1 MKKSFTGLI
10 ALAVLWLACQPC
22 SAFASTLAITGSV
35 RQPLHLTRQD
45 LNRFGAIRVQLNE
58 VRSDASFQGV
68 FHYTG
73 VPLKSLLE
81 LADVEKEETAFGKKV
96 DLAIRVRNKKG
107 NQVALSWGEVFYRN
121 PGEIIVATSASP
133 IMPHKDCK
141 ACHDPEVYKPRL
153 DELQRKIGFP
163 KLVISS
169 DTYADRSLEDIT
181 SIEVLNLRP
190 KIPAK
195 KLKKLYSSEFII
207 TGAVE
212 KALTIQD
219 LKAYPRKE
227 ITVMHLG
234 EGKGYHGIDRFAG
247 IPLKAILNKAGIV
260 TDLSKA
266 FLVSAPDGYRS
277 LFSYG
282 EIFLNPA
289 GDRMTLADRINGKP
303 IKHGGKFILV
313 QPDDLM
319 SDREVKAV
327 QKIEVISLRRTP
339 KIYIIGMG
347 CGDTNLISLE
357 AISYLAKA
365 DVFVCPPD
373 IKDRFAK
380 YMGNKAVLL
389 DIYKFAPPRL
399 KKNNPGLS
407 QEKIDEL
414 MSKERSQA
422 VHIIQESLDK
432 GKSVG
437 ILDYGDPTIWSGWS
451 WIQEYFSDDRI
462 QIIAGLS
469 SFNVSNALIKR
480 KMGCNG
486 SIILT
491 TSRGIMENK
500 NMLKTL
506 AQKGETMCIF
516 MGLKDID
523 TLVVEFLKY
532 YNGQTPVYL
541 AYKAGYSGSE
551 HLIQTTLDGLQKAA
565 DDYPEKFLGL
575 IYVGPCLASLNKKE
589 CCH

>member
-1 MKKSFTGLI
+1 MKKVFTGFI
-10 ALAVLWLACQPC
+10 ALAVLCLVCRPC
-22 SAFASTLAITGSV
+22 SASPSTLAITGLV
-35 RQPLHLTRQD
+35 RQPLNLTRQD
-45 LNRFGAIRVQLNE
+45 LNGFDAIRVQLNE
-58 VRSDASFQGV
+58 VMSDGSFQGV
-68 FHYTG
+68 FHYSG

-81 LADVEKEETAFGKKV
+81 LAGVEKEETAFGKKV
-96 DLAIRVRNKKG
+96 DLAILVRNKKG
-107 NQVALSWGEVFYRN
+107 VQVALSWGEVFYRN
-121 PGEIIVATSASP
+121 PGGIIVATSALP

-141 ACHDPEVYKPRL
+141 RCHDPEVYKPRL
-153 DELQRKIGFP
+153 DQFQRKIGFP

-169 DTYADRSLEDIT
+169 DTYADRSLEEIT
-181 SIEVLNLRP
+181 SIEVLDLRP
-190 KIPAK
+190 KMPAK
-195 KLKKLYSSEFII
+195 KLKKLYASEFTI

-212 KALTIQD
+212 KAQTVQD
-219 LKAYPRKE
+219 LGDYPRRE

-247 IPLKAILNKAGIV
+247 VPFKAILDKAGIAP
-260 TDLSKA
+260 DLSTT
-266 FLVSAPDGYRS
+266 FLISAPDGYRS

-289 GDRMTLADRINGKP
+289 GDRMTLADRINGQPVKN
-303 IKHGGKFILV
+303 GGKFVLV
-313 QPDDLM
+313 SPDDLM

-327 QKIEVISLRRTP
+327 QKIEVISLHRAP
-339 KIYIIGMG
+339 KIYVIGMG

-357 AISYLAKA
+357 ATSYMAKA
-365 DVFVCPPD
+365 DEFVCPPD

-380 YMGNKAVLL
+380 YMGNKPVLL

-399 KKNNPGLS
+399 KKKNPDLS

-414 MSKERSQA
+414 MNKERTKA
-422 VHIIQESLDK
+422 VNIIKDALDK
-432 GKSVG
+432 GESVA

-451 WIQEYFSDDRI
+451 WVREYFSDERI
-462 QIIAGLS
+462 EIVPGLS

-500 NMLKTL
+500 HMLK
-506 AQKGETMCIF
+506 AHAEKGETLCIF

-523 TLVVEFLKY
+523 HLVIEFLKY
-532 YNGQTPVYL
+532 YNSQTPVYL

-565 DDYPEKFLGL
+565 DETHEKFLGL
-575 IYVGPCLASLNKKE
+575 IYIGPCLALNR
-589 CCH
+589 

>member
-1 MKKSFTGLI
+1 MKKIFRNLI
-10 ALAVLWLACQPC
+10 VLVVLCIACRPC
-22 SAFASTLAITGSV
+22 SASSSTLAITGLV
-35 RQPLHLTRQD
+35 RQPFNLTRQD
-45 LNRFGAIRVQLNE
+45 LNGFDAIRVQLNE
-58 VRSDASFQGV
+58 IMADGSFQGV
-68 FHYTG
+68 FHYSG

-81 LADVEKEETAFGKKV
+81 LAGVEKEETAFGKKV
-96 DLAIRVRNKKG
+96 DLAILVRNKKG
-107 NQVALSWGEVFYRN
+107 DRVALSWGEVFYRN

-141 ACHDPEVYKPRL
+141 RCHDPEVYKPRL
-153 DELQRKIGFP
+153 DRFQRKIGFP

-181 SIEVLNLRP
+181 SIEVLDLRP
-190 KIPAK
+190 KMPAK
-195 KLKKLYSSEFII
+195 KLKELYSTEFTIV
-207 TGAVE
+207 GALE
-212 KALTIQD
+212 KAIAIKD
-219 LKAYPRKE
+219 LGIYPRRE

-234 EGKGYHGIDRFAG
+234 EGKGYHGIDKFAG
-247 IPLKAILNKAGIV
+247 VPFRAILDTAGV
-260 TDLSKA
+260 APDLSKA

-289 GDRMTLADRINGKP
+289 GDRMTLADRINGQP
-303 IKHGGKFILV
+303 IQNGGKFILV
-313 QPDDLM
+313 PPGDLM

-327 QKIEVISLRRTP
+327 QKIEVISLRRAP
-339 KIYIIGMG
+339 KIYVIGMG

-357 AISYLAKA
+357 AISYMAKA

-373 IKDRFAK
+373 IKNRFAK
-380 YMGNKAVLL
+380 YMGNKPVLL

-399 KKNNPGLS
+399 RKNNPGLS
-407 QEKIDEL
+407 QEKIEDL
-414 MSKERSQA
+414 MNKERSQA
-422 VHIIQESLDK
+422 VHIIQEALDK

-451 WIQEYFSDDRI
+451 WVQEYFSDSRI
-462 QIIAGLS
+462 DIIAGLS

-480 KMGCNG
+480 NVGCNG

-500 NMLKTL
+500 NMLKTI
-506 AQKGETMCIF
+506 AQKGETLCIF

-523 TLVVEFLKY
+523 ILVAEFLKY
-532 YNGQTPVYL
+532 YGGKTPVHL

-551 HLIQTTLDGLQKAA
+551 RLIQTTLDGVQKAA
-565 DDYPEKFLGL
+565 HDHHEKFLGL
-575 IYVGPCLASLNKKE
+575 IYVGPCLASLNKK
-589 CCH
+589 

>member
-1 MKKSFTGLI
+1 MKKIFRNLI
-10 ALAVLWLACQPC
+10 VLVVLCIACRPC
-22 SAFASTLAITGSV
+22 SASSSTLAITGLV
-35 RQPLHLTRQD
+35 RQPLNLTRQD
-45 LNRFGAIRVQLNE
+45 LNGFDAIRVQLNE
-58 VRSDASFQGV
+58 IMADGSFQGV
-68 FHYTG
+68 FHYSG

-81 LADVEKEETAFGKKV
+81 LAGVEKEETAFGKKV
-96 DLAIRVRNKKG
+96 DLAILVRNKKG
-107 NQVALSWGEVFYRN
+107 DRVALSWGEVFYRN

-141 ACHDPEVYKPRL
+141 RCHDPEVYKPRL
-153 DELQRKIGFP
+153 DRFQRKIGFP

-181 SIEVLNLRP
+181 SIEVLDLRP
-190 KIPAK
+190 KMPAK
-195 KLKKLYSSEFII
+195 KLKELYSTEFTIV
-207 TGAVE
+207 GAME
-212 KALTIQD
+212 KAIAIKD
-219 LKAYPRKE
+219 LGIYPRRE

-234 EGKGYHGIDRFAG
+234 EGKGYHGIDKFAG
-247 IPLKAILNKAGIV
+247 VPFRAILDTAGV
-260 TDLSKA
+260 APDLSKA

-289 GDRMTLADRINGKP
+289 GDRMTLADRINGQP
-303 IKHGGKFILV
+303 IQNGGKFILV
-313 QPDDLM
+313 PPGDLM

-327 QKIEVISLRRTP
+327 QKIEVISLRRAP
-339 KIYIIGMG
+339 KIYVIGMG

-357 AISYLAKA
+357 AISYMAKA

-373 IKDRFAK
+373 IKNRFAK
-380 YMGNKAVLL
+380 YMGNKPVLL

-399 KKNNPGLS
+399 RKNNPGLS
-407 QEKIDEL
+407 QEKIEDL
-414 MSKERSQA
+414 MNKERSQA
-422 VHIIQESLDK
+422 VHIIQEALDK

-451 WIQEYFSDDRI
+451 WVQEYFSDSRI
-462 QIIAGLS
+462 DIIAGLS

-480 KMGCNG
+480 NVGCNG

-500 NMLKTL
+500 NMLKTI
-506 AQKGETMCIF
+506 AQKGETLCIF

-523 TLVVEFLKY
+523 ILVAEFLKY
-532 YNGQTPVYL
+532 YGGKTPVHL

-551 HLIQTTLDGLQKAA
+551 RLIQTTLDAVQKAA
-565 DDYPEKFLGL
+565 HDHHEKFLGL
-575 IYVGPCLASLNKKE
+575 IYVGPCLASLNKK
-589 CCH
+589 

>member
-1 MKKSFTGLI
+1 MKKIFSRWITW
-10 ALAVLWLACQPC
+10 AVFCLVCGPC
-22 SAFASTLAITGSV
+22 TAFPSTLAITGLV
-35 RQPLHLTRQD
+35 RQPLNITPQD
-45 LNRFGAIRVQLNE
+45 LNGFDSIRVQFNE
-58 VRSDASFQGV
+58 VRSDGNFQGV
-68 FHYTG
+68 FHYSG
-73 VPLKSLLE
+73 VPLKFLLE
-81 LADVEKEETAFGKKV
+81 LAGVQKEETAFGKKV
-96 DLAIRVRNKKG
+96 DLAILVRNKKG
-107 NQVALSWGEVFYRN
+107 DIVALSWGEVFYRN
-121 PGEIIVATSASP
+121 PGGIIVATSASP

-141 ACHDPEVYKPRL
+141 HCHDPEVYKPRL
-153 DELQRKIGFP
+153 DQFQRKIGFP

-169 DTYADRSLEDIT
+169 DTYADRSLEEIT
-181 SIEVLNLRP
+181 SIEILDLRP
-190 KIPAK
+190 KMPAK
-195 KLKKLYSSEFII
+195 KLKKLYSDEFTIDGVME
-207 TGAVE
+207 TT
-212 KALTIQD
+212 LTIKD
-219 LKAYPRKE
+219 LNAYPRRE
-227 ITVMHLG
+227 INVKHLG
-234 EGKGYHGIDRFAG
+234 EGKGYHGIDRFG
-247 IPLKAILNKAGIV
+247 GVPFKAILDKTAIAP
-260 TDLSKA
+260 DLSKI
-266 FLVSAPDGYRS
+266 FLLSAPDGYRS

-289 GDRMTLADRINGKP
+289 GDRMTLADRINGQLIQK
-303 IKHGGKFILV
+303 GGKFILIA
-313 QPDDLM
+313 PDDLM

-327 QKIEVISLRRTP
+327 QKIEVISLRRAP
-339 KIYIIGMG
+339 KIYVIGMG

-357 AISYLAKA
+357 AISYMAKA

-373 IKDRFAK
+373 IKERFAK
-380 YMGNKAVLL
+380 YMGNKPVLL

-399 KKNNPGLS
+399 KKKNPGLS
-407 QEKIDEL
+407 QGKIDDL
-414 MSKERSQA
+414 MNTERKKAIIIISQA
-422 VHIIQESLDK
+422 LDK

-462 QIIAGLS
+462 KIIAGLS

-500 NMLKTL
+500 NMLKTI

-551 HLIQTTLDGLQKAA
+551 HLIQTTLEGLQKAV

-575 IYVGPCLASLNKKE
+575 IYVGPCLTLNKNR
-589 CCH
+589 